1 MATNACRNPDLTRL
15 LGHIVNFRRE
25 MLARLVL
32 PALDPIVDYDFVKA
46 YYARFSDRLHGRVTR
61 LYVAPLLAA
70 FRRLGTALTPT
81 PVPIRGAGLR
91 TGGAYRYV
99 RHPIY
104 SAVLLI
110 TLGFLVAMGSPL
122 SWVWGAVMLLFF
134 WAKSRWEDAL
144 LREAYG
150 DEWTQWA
157 QTTGALVPRMRPG
170 RDSA

>member
-1 MATNACRNPDLTRL
+1 MGAKRVAVGWGLVALQVVCFVVL
-15 LGHIVNFRRE
+15 LLLPWRAPTPLSIALG
-25 MLARLVL
+25 LLVAAAGAVL
-32 PALDPIVDYDFVKA
+32 
-46 YYARFSDRLHGRVTR
+46 G
-61 LYVAPLLAA
+61 LAA

-81 PVPIRGAGLR
+81 FVLIRGAGLR